1 MADPENI
8 ANHDEAAFHRDGYLV
23 RRGVLARQQIDEIK
37 EFIRASLDPLVG
49 PAEFEADVGYPGS
62 PPSRSAPGGET
73 PRRLLHAYARSPLLQ
88 ALARH
93 PLVCEQLTRLIG
105 SEPLLSQCHHNCVM
119 TKHPGFSSAT
129 LWHQDIRYWRFD
141 RPELISAWFALGE
154 EYHHNGALLV
164 IPGTHRHEFEPGRL
178 DRGLFLRPELEEN
191 KALVEQA
198 VPVELNAGDVIL
210 FHCRLFHAAGKNT
223 TDNVKLSPV
232 FTYHAADNHP
242 IPDTR
247 SAAFPSIQLSD

>member
-129 LWHQDIRYWRFD
+129 LWHQDIRYWSFAS
-141 RPELISAWFALGE
+141 PELVSVWLALGDE
-154 EYHHNGALLV
+154 TPGNGCLRL
-164 IPGTHRHEFEPGRL
+164 IPGSHRADYAPEQFD
-178 DRGLFLRPELEEN
+178 DRKFFRDDLARNKSEIARCMMAELR
-191 KALVEQA
+191 
-198 VPVELNAGDVIL
+198 AGDVL
-210 FHCRLFHAAGKNT
+210 FDRTNLTPVTVISKEFIDRPVEPYEMVSYKCCDITLECHLCWF
-223 TDNVKLSPV
+223 VK
-232 FTYHAADNHP
+232 
-242 IPDTR
+242 R
-247 SAAFPSIQLSD
+247 